1 MGVDGSL
8 QTLLDIS
15 GHEIYSAIFTSIREV
30 SVTLTILIAALV
42 QDNVELKHVGY
53 MFLVNMIVFFI
64 FNVTYI
70 AYMGFWR
77 KYYSGLIFS
86 FALAVSSNRK
96 RAVLHAFC
104 FLAFLATQIISLF
117 FVHHIYTPY
126 IELKGTKK
134 YHFNIDSIILWI
146 FTNLW

>member
-42 QDNVELKHVGY
+42 ADVELKHVGF
-53 MFLVNMIVFFI
+53 MFLVNMVVFFLL
-64 FNVTYI
+64 NVAYI

-86 FALAVSSNRK
+86 FALAVSTNRN
-96 RAVLHAFC
+96 RVVCAHAF
-104 FLAFLATQIISLF
+104 FLYSLGDSYHFLVLVHYIYIQNLKVSKSIISTALPLSF
-117 FVHHIYTPY
+117 GYLITYG
-126 IELKGTKK
+126 E
-134 YHFNIDSIILWI
+134 
-146 FTNLW
+146 